1 MHNLRRREPPS
12 REAIF
17 AKTADPFHVGCA
29 AGLPSLRLVERYGK
43 GFHGLPFS
51 FSKHLRKCWYWSYC
65 TMSASH
71 VWLLQR
77 RCDRRHIQSM
87 RPPSARKNTFMRFGF
102 LIGLYGK
109 RKAGPGM
116 LRPAVR
122 WLTMKGVEVAP
133 MNVAPLYHHW
143 QYNYIRRT

>member
-17 AKTADPFHVGCA
+17 TKTADPLHVGCS

-43 GFHGLPFS
+43 WFHGLPFS

-77 RCDRRHIQSM
+77 RCDRRHIQAM

-122 WLTMKGVEVAP
+122 WLTMKGVGVCADECCTSYTLWAS
-133 MNVAPLYHHW
+133 
-143 QYNYIRRT
+143 